1 MIRAYSADY
10 LVHAQQALGGM
21 LLAGHYL
28 FDVPADEFWGLFLST
43 GYAAR
48 FEKGEAGVV
57 AGLSGWELAVRI
69 LEASGRRFEHRRPV
83 ESDTLPPPYWAGW
96 ALAKYQWYTGLSFS
110 RIESVVPVS
119 AIIDMYHP
127 YHEMDVKRFFGKMD
141 ELYLSKYPET
151 NLRRIR
157 TAAGYTRA
165 DLARIAE
172 VSPRMVGK
180 YESREKDINH
190 AQADVVGRL
199 AVALHV
205 DVRELYERVI
215 PGNDYSDFTFGG

>member
-10 LVHAQQALGGM
+10 LVHAQQTLGGM
-21 LLAGHYL
+21 LLAGTYL
-28 FDVPADEFWGLFLST
+28 FDIQADDFWGLFIST

-48 FEKGEAGVV
+48 FGKGEAGVV
-57 AGLSGWELAVRI
+57 AGLSGWELAVRV
-69 LEASGRRFEHRRPV
+69 LEAAGRSFERRRPV
-83 ESDTLPPPYWAGW
+83 EADTLPPPYWAGW
-96 ALAKYQWYTGLSFS
+96 ALAKYQWYTGLSFA
-110 RIESVVPVS
+110 RIERVVPIS

-141 ELYLSKYPET
+141 ELYLAKYPET

-205 DVRELYERVI
+205 DASDLYERVL
-215 PGNDYSDFTFGG
+215 PGNDYADFTLGG

>member
-10 LVHAQQALGGM
+10 LDSAQQVLGGM
-21 LLAGHYL
+21 LLSGTYL
-28 FDVPADEFWGLFLST
+28 FNLPADEFWGLFIST
-43 GYAAR
+43 GYASR
-48 FEKGEAGVV
+48 FGRGEAGVV
-57 AGLSGWELAVRI
+57 AGLSGWELAVRV
-69 LEASGRRFEHRRPV
+69 LETAGRRFERRRPV

-96 ALAKYQWYTGLSFS
+96 ALAKYQWYTGLTFAL
-110 RIESVVPVS
+110 IETVVPVS
-119 AIIDMYHP
+119 AVIDLYHP

-141 ELYLSKYPET
+141 GLYLAKYPDT
-151 NLRRIR
+151 NLKRIR

-190 AQADVVGRL
+190 AQADVVARL

-205 DVRELYERVI
+205 NAADLCERVF
-215 PGNDYSDFTFGG
+215 PGNDYADFAFGG

>member
-10 LVHAQQALGGM
+10 LVHSQQTLGGI
-21 LLAGHYL
+21 LTAGVYL
-28 FDVPADEFWGLFLST
+28 FEVPADEFWGLFIST

-48 FEKGEAGVV
+48 FGRGEAGVV
-57 AGLSGWELAVRI
+57 AGLSGWELAVRV
-69 LEASGRRFEHRRPV
+69 LETAGRRFERRRPV
-83 ESDTLPPPYWAGW
+83 ASDTLPPPYWAGW
-96 ALAKYQWYTGLSFS
+96 ALAKYQWYTGLTFAV
-110 RIESVVPVS
+110 IESVLPVS

-141 ELYLSKYPET
+141 ELYLAKYPET

-157 TAAGYTRA
+157 KSAGFSTT

-205 DVRELYERVI
+205 DAADLYERII
-215 PGNDYSDFTFGG
+215 PGNDYADFTFGG

>member
-10 LVHAQQALGGM
+10 LVHAQQTLGGM
-21 LLAGHYL
+21 LLAGTYL
-28 FDVPADEFWGLFLST
+28 FDVRADDFWGLFIST
-43 GYAAR
+43 GYASR
-48 FEKGEAGVV
+48 FGRGEAGVV

-69 LEASGRRFEHRRPV
+69 LETAGRRFERRRPV
-83 ESDTLPPPYWAGW
+83 ESDSLPPPYWAGW

-119 AIIDMYHP
+119 AVIDMYHP

-141 ELYLSKYPET
+141 ELYLAKYPET

-157 TAAGYTRA
+157 RIAGYSRM

-205 DVRELYERVI
+205 DVGDLYERVF
-215 PGNDYSDFTFGG
+215 PGNDYADFTNGG

>member
-10 LVHAQQALGGM
+10 LVHAQQTLGGM
-21 LLAGHYL
+21 LLAGNYL
-28 FDVPADEFWGLFLST
+28 FDLPSDEFWGLFIST

-48 FEKGEAGVV
+48 FGRGEAGVV
-57 AGLSGWELAVRI
+57 VGLSGWELAVRI
-69 LEASGRRFEHRRPV
+69 LEAAGRRFERRRP
-83 ESDTLPPPYWAGW
+83 EASDTLPPPYWAGW
-96 ALAKYQWYTGLSFS
+96 ALAKYQWYTGLTFS
-110 RIESVVPVS
+110 LIERIVPIS
-119 AIIDMYHP
+119 AVIDMYHP

-141 ELYLSKYPET
+141 ELYLAKYPET
-151 NLRRIR
+151 NLKRLR
-157 TAAGYTRA
+157 TVAGYTRA

-205 DVRELYERVI
+205 DVSDLYERVL
-215 PGNDYSDFTFGG
+215 PGNNYADFTHGG